1 MKHILFVVSEDR
13 YFVSHRLHLAE
24 AAILQGYKVTLL
36 TKISDQE
43 DLIES
48 KGVEILNWSLKR
60 SSYNPI
66 KELVS
71 VWQIFIAL
79 KRIKPDLVHAVA
91 LKPILYTSISSKI
104 SGLTCRVF
112 SIAGLGF
119 IFSSEKLLARI
130 LRPFIVL
137 SFQLALTG
145 KKTRLIVQNRD
156 DMEEL
161 LRFKIINKEKIN
173 LIRGAGVNTKT
184 YSPQAEKEGLP
195 VVLLPARF
203 LWDKGIGDFVQAARL
218 LKESGVKAR
227 FVLVG
232 EPDNHN
238 PETIENS
245 QIQKWINEEVIESWG
260 YQEKMP
266 DVYSSSAIVCL
277 PSYREGLPKALLEAA
292 SSGRPIVTNDVPG
305 CREVVIHEENG
316 FLVTP
321 QDSISL
327 ADALKVLINN
337 KELRESMGKNGR
349 KRIKQHFAQGIIAQ
363 KTSQV
368 WKEVLD

>member
-24 AAILQGYKVTLL
+24 AALLQGYKVSLL
-36 TKISDQE
+36 SKISDQK

-48 KGVEILNWSLKR
+48 KGVEILNWSLTR

-71 VWQIFIAL
+71 VWQIFSVL
-79 KRIKPDLVHAVA
+79 KKIKPDLVHAVA
-91 LKPILYTSISSKI
+91 LKPILYTSISSKF
-104 SGLTCRVF
+104 SGLASRVF

-130 LRPFIVL
+130 LRPLIVL

-161 LRFKIINKEKIN
+161 LRFKIISKEKIN

-184 YSPQAEKEGLP
+184 YYPKPEKEGLP

-203 LWDKGIGDFVQAARL
+203 LWDKGIGDFVDAVKL
-218 LKESGVKAR
+218 LKKSGVKAR

-238 PETIENS
+238 PESIEIS
-245 QIQKWINEEVIESWG
+245 QIQNWVNEELIESWG
-260 YQEKMP
+260 YQKKMP
-266 DVYSSSAIVCL
+266 EVYSSSAIVCL

-305 CREVVIHEENG
+305 CREVVVHEENG

-321 QDSISL
+321 QDSVSL
-327 ADALKVLINN
+327 ADALKILINH

-349 KRIKQHFAQGIIAQ
+349 RRVEENFAQEIIAQ